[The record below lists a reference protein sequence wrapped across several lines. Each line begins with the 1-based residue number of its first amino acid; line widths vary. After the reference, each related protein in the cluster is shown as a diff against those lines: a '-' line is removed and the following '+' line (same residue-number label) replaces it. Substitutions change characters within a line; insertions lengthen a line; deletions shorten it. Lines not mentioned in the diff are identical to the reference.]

1 MLEMYTNIERIGG
14 NFRAVNQRNLALL
27 FMGEM
32 TNWLASTRLY
42 LVSERDFILR
52 QFGDESDEVR
62 RFDKATSQA
71 FDAYVGYRF
80 LYNLRDYAQHCG
92 PPVSGIAISGDSA
105 SRRKIEI
112 YLSRSELLVAHFN
125 WSSHARKLLEGWP
138 EQISVLPLVEE
149 AMAGF
154 HIIENEV
161 LRILLVRCGAAT
173 AEMREG
179 IERVASAE
187 GHPAVFQLPESKEDG
202 RFTWKTFPE
211 LSALDAI
218 DEALAS
224 ADPLEGLRK
233 EPSGA
238 PELPPPQRYA
248 NSRAAAVIA
257 ARLEDENGET
267 FAETVNRVI
276 QEDQGITPL
285 ISGLGNVSLILV
297 KMLGQALGTPPQD
310 LLGSFSDPQP

>member
-1 MLEMYTNIERIGG
+1 MSDSFALGVWKQEPGQKGFDVAATVSIPPEEFERYANAIATYQSVAERNTYQILTRNHLRLRSMLEMYTNIERIGG

-125 WSSHARKLLEGWP
+125 W
-138 EQISVLPLVEE
+138 
-149 AMAGF
+149 
-154 HIIENEV
+154 
-161 LRILLVRCGAAT
+161 
-173 AEMREG
+173 
-179 IERVASAE
+179 
-187 GHPAVFQLPESKEDG
+187 
-202 RFTWKTFPE
+202 
-211 LSALDAI
+211 
-218 DEALAS
+218 
-224 ADPLEGLRK
+224 
-233 EPSGA
+233 
-238 PELPPPQRYA
+238 
-248 NSRAAAVIA
+248 
-257 ARLEDENGET
+257 
-267 FAETVNRVI
+267 
-276 QEDQGITPL
+276 
-285 ISGLGNVSLILV
+285 
-297 KMLGQALGTPPQD
+297 
-310 LLGSFSDPQP
+310 